1 MFFSSARRLGT
12 FLLNRELVVDWEQ
25 YHAREDRHA
34 LATDRLEKLSA
45 CTDVVKEISELL
57 PVFVAHHDVD
67 TVHQLVKT
75 ISEQHEADLRPCHY
89 NSLLRVLTFY
99 RKKESLENVWKAMTE
114 RGCVDE
120 ESCACV
126 ITALYALGVDEWL
139 SAGLNVVALL
149 EKSGQKL
156 AIDSPHG
163 MGNQSLVL
171 SALLHAVSKSK
182 YGPLATLCVAFWMKA
197 LGVRLS
203 AWDYSN
209 LLECLI
215 READTFPTI
224 VETLMCVEANEYGE
238 LSFEDLAK
246 CLCPDDARPASRV
259 RQELLTAMRQSLAAH
274 NVPLTKPIS
283 VGFLNCG
290 IASLPTYLETIYDD
304 MHVHKGLGPSGNNPL
319 PVYHH
324 TMLVHA
330 ALRNCTSALQ
340 MLPCTLERLHDW
352 KHKYLSEAGKKG
364 PHDDEEAAEPC
375 EVGIYMLWDAAKLFG
390 EVSQLT
396 RHEIGP
402 SFSQLTEEVAP
413 KSSLIQMAYC
423 GAYSLPLLC
432 KEEEA
437 KDALQK
443 IIESAQS
450 VVLLPRSVKEMFR
463 QYMVLCTLHPPRNC
477 KLTPRGL
484 QMRQQWFGYYEA
496 RDIALTLY
504 GNSLAG
510 RNAMKTLYEAGNVL
524 PPLRSPDVI
533 RRDRSEFMKLF
544 GLAEAPN
551 LPPPQQVPQSA
562 SKNIYTVPRHMWD
575 PAVPNPY
582 PHVQMRM
589 GVHNHILETDPFTGL
604 WAYLRSCQDK
614 WYAKEAEAYLLLL
627 RCLLQR
633 LDWEG
638 AVGLTTS
645 ALESLSFNAEM
656 DNKLCGLFEEIGD
669 PFGAICFKMQTRI
682 FDGRIQHNSPP
693 HGPAATEEKT
703 VPASEEGAT

>member
-1 MFFSSARRLGT
+1 MLFSSARRLGT

-423 GAYSLPLLC
+423 GAYSLPLTVQRGRSEGC
-432 KEEEA
+432 AA
-437 KDALQK
+437 KDHR
-443 IIESAQS
+443 
-450 VVLLPRSVKEMFR
+450 VRSK
-463 QYMVLCTLHPPRNC
+463 
-477 KLTPRGL
+477 RGITAAI
-484 QMRQQWFGYYEA
+484 GE
-496 RDIALTLY
+496 
-504 GNSLAG
+504 
-510 RNAMKTLYEAGNVL
+510 GNV
-524 PPLRSPDVI
+524 PPVHGPLHASSTTKLQVDAERTADATTVVWVLRSKRHCPHTL
-533 RRDRSEFMKLF
+533 RKLPCGAQCHEDPVRGRERAATPSQPRCHSKGPKRIF
-544 GLAEAPN
+544 KAFWTGGS
-551 LPPPQQVPQSA
+551 PQSPSSAA
-562 SKNIYTVPRHMWD
+562 SAPKREQKHLHGSAPYVGSCRSKPVPARANADGRPQPH
-575 PAVPNPY
+575 PGNRPVYRAV
-582 PHVQMRM
+582 
-589 GVHNHILETDPFTGL
+589 GVLEKLPGQVVREGGGGL
-604 WAYLRSCQDK
+604 PSIAAVLV
-614 WYAKEAEAYLLLL
+614 A
-627 RCLLQR
+627 
-633 LDWEG
+633 
-638 AVGLTTS
+638 AVGLGGS
-645 ALESLSFNAEM
+645 RGV
-656 DNKLCGLFEEIGD
+656 DNFRAGEPFVQRGD
-669 PFGAICFKMQTRI
+669 GQ
-682 FDGRIQHNSPP
+682 
-693 HGPAATEEKT
+693 
-703 VPASEEGAT
+703 